1 MAAKS
6 LPWRSSDAAPAAVPR
21 VLLSGV
27 VGCVRALAF
36 LAALVL
42 SACQPLPQPFR
53 MDTSERQANRLLDL
67 PTALGI
73 VVRPVAGLP
82 APIDRIVAEAVAS
95 AIRDAGVPASIE
107 GGNRGSSVLTGAAT
121 LSPGQVDTAWQL
133 QSWSGEALAAPRA
146 TIAVDTNGRMVQAD
160 LQRAARV
167 IAAAVAG
174 DAPAAPVASGDP
186 TGIAVARIDGAPGDG
201 RVALKAALEAVLR
214 LNRVRVLEPSSP
226 ESALILAD
234 VRLGTRDGDR
244 QPITIRWVLML
255 PDGTE
260 IGAVEQR
267 NAIRPGQLDGR
278 WGELALTIAEAAWEG
293 VAALIEA
300 MPRAD
305 RVLMGQR

>member
-1 MAAKS
+1 
-6 LPWRSSDAAPAAVPR
+6 VR
-21 VLLSGV
+21 VV
-27 VGCVRALAF
+27 
-36 LAALVL
+36 AALL
-42 SACQPLPQPFR
+42 ALILGACQPLPQPFR
-53 MDTSERQANRLLDL
+53 LDTSERQANRLLDL

-82 APIDRIVAEAVAS
+82 APIDRIVAEAVAA
-95 AIRDAGVPASIE
+95 AIRDAGVPASLDA
-107 GGNRGSSVLTGAAT
+107 GNRGSSVLTGAAT
-121 LSPGQVDTAWQL
+121 LSPGLVDTTWQL
-133 QSWSGEALAAPRA
+133 VSWQGEQGATPRA
-146 TIAVDTNGRMVQAD
+146 TIAVDTEGRMVRAD
-160 LQRAARV
+160 LQRAARE

-174 DAPAAPVASGDP
+174 AAPAAPVATGDP

-214 LNRVRVLEPSSP
+214 LNRVRVLEASSP
-226 ESALILAD
+226 ESALILGD
-234 VRLGTRDGDR
+234 IRLGQREGER

-260 IGAVEQR
+260 IGSIEQR

-305 RVLMGQR
+305 RVLQGR